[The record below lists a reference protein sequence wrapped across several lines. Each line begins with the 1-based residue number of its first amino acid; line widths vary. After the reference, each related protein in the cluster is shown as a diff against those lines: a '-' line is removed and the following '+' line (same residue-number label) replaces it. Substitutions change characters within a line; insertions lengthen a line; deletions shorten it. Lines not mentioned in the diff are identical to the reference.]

1 MPSIAQRQQR
11 MSLSSGCRGEL
22 HPLCIDCL
30 QTPSPWAGNAS
41 PTLLMFG
48 FFIAHRLVLTI
59 RSCSPLN
66 SPPCCVDGWQLMCS
80 TWASEST
87 AVSVHLHAL
96 HESHLQPR
104 GLPYFPKLVFSP
116 KPCANGPHLV
126 SFLRYRLLGLG
137 LEFLV
142 LGEGAPSN
150 LYFNIYVQ
158 WFWCRAFVGHMLRN
172 TAQLLFYFANL

>member
-66 SPPCCVDGWQLMCS
+66 SPPCLCGRVATD
-80 TWASEST
+80 
-87 AVSVHLHAL
+87 VFHLSLWEYSSFSPPPAL
-96 HESHLQPR
+96 HESHIQPR